1 MYSMTFTLIPTAPV
15 MMAKFDLAAAGIK
28 SLREPLKNSIQQV
41 IAPSIRERFDVGGP
55 GWEPLSESR
64 LMQKEAQGL
73 PEDTLI
79 AHGTLRRVAGQ
90 LSIWKIE
97 GGYGSGEAQAYVTG
111 LPGAEY
117 GVIHDAGGERMPQ
130 REFLYVAP
138 EDEDKIEEVFDKF
151 IAERLNRAG
160 F

>member
-1 MYSMTFTLIPTAPV
+1 MYKFDITILPTPMA
-15 MMAKFDLAAAGIK
+15 MMASFDLAAAGIK
-28 SLREPLKNSIQQV
+28 SLREPLKESIQTI

-64 LMQKEAQGL
+64 LLQKAAQGL

-79 AHGTLRRVAGQ
+79 ASGTLRRVAGQ
-90 LSIWKIE
+90 LNIWKIN
-97 GGYGSGEAQAYVTG
+97 GGYGSGEAEAFVSN

-117 GVIHDAGGERMPQ
+117 GTYHDSGTSRVPQ
-130 REFLYVAP
+130 REFLYIDTD
-138 EDEDKIEEVFDKF
+138 DEVKIEEVFEAF
-151 IAERLNRAG
+151 IASRFRKAG